1 MATCDAADLQHFRS
15 ISWCA
20 DLLDDPAFIIT
31 QTISRQ
37 DKSSTEDALFA
48 ETLKTEDTISACLS
62 MYKRPTTGVARIDE
76 VRTLLTLGYRL
87 NGYPHVCHGGIVSTI
102 MDEVMGM
109 LLSVNKDL
117 EGAIVREA
125 TVTASLNITFIKPVK
140 TPGTVL
146 VTAKFK
152 DITGRKYFIESSVRD
167 ANGVVLAKAEAL
179 WIGLN
184 GSK

>member
-1 MATCDAADLQHFRS
+1 
-15 ISWCA
+15 
-20 DLLDDPAFIIT
+20 
-31 QTISRQ
+31 
-37 DKSSTEDALFA
+37 
-48 ETLKTEDTISACLS
+48 
-62 MYKRPTTGVARIDE
+62 
-76 VRTLLTLGYRL
+76 
-87 NGYPHVCHGGIVSTI
+87 

-125 TVTASLNITFIKPVK
+125 TVTASLNVTFIKPVK

-152 DITGRKYFIESSVRD
+152 DITGRKYFIVSSVRD

-179 WIGLN
+179 WVGLN
-184 GSK
+184 GSKEEKL